1 LPSYFSSLTDASQAD
16 TFYISVVIK
25 GDAAIIEDSTEKT
38 MALNALMEKYQPE
51 GGYERLVPNMHVI
64 DEVAIIKVTP
74 RTIRGKYK
82 IGQHMDKTT
91 RTNLAKKI
99 LEKNSPTARKTLQ
112 TMGFDII
119 NDDIKMTDEPL
130 W

>member
-1 LPSYFSSLTDASQAD
+1 
-16 TFYISVVIK
+16 
-25 GDAAIIEDSTEKT
+25 
-38 MALNALMEKYQPE
+38 
-51 GGYERLVPNMHVI
+51 
-64 DEVAIIKVTP
+64 
-74 RTIRGKYK
+74 
-82 IGQHMDKTT
+82 MDKTT

>member
-1 LPSYFSSLTDASQAD
+1 
-16 TFYISVVIK
+16 
-25 GDAAIIEDSTEKT
+25 
-38 MALNALMEKYQPE
+38 MEKYQPE